1 MSGVQQ
7 TSLDA
12 FERIKPSLGERQRQV
27 LRVFLLNRRK
37 SYTNH
42 ELARELKLEI
52 NTVVPR
58 VYELREKGLLVL
70 AGKRPCSITHHDCL
84 AWMLRIDQP

>member
-1 MSGVQQ
+1 VQQ
-7 TSLDA
+7 TSLEVYA
-12 FERIKPSLGERQRQV
+12 NVVKPNLGERQRQV

-37 SYTNH
+37 SFTNH
-42 ELARELKLEI
+42 ELARELRMEI

-70 AGKRPCSITHHDCL
+70 AGK
-84 AWMLRIDQP
+84 